1 MIINSPVGR
10 FPFEVTGFRRDGS
23 ALVVEGRMG
32 TWPTSI
38 EVHTTD
44 VMAVAARLRPQ
55 LALAGIGLAAL
66 VLLRGKR
73 GSRSR

>member
-10 FPFEVTGFRRDGS
+10 FPYEVTGFRRDGS

-38 EVHTTD
+38 EVHATD
-44 VMAVAARLRPQ
+44 VVAVAARVRPQ
-55 LALAGIGLAAL
+55 LALAGIGLTAL
-66 VLLRGKR
+66 LLARGRR
-73 GSRSR
+73 GSRL

>member
-10 FPFEVTGFRRDGS
+10 FPYQVTGFRRRGS

-38 EVHTTD
+38 EMHPAD
-44 VMAVAARLRPQ
+44 VIAVAGRLRPQ

-66 VLLRGKR
+66 VLLRGR
-73 GSRSR
+73 RSSRF